1 MDYSVRNPDG
11 ITTFGLAFFPFA
23 RRYLGNRFFF
33 LFLRL
38 LRCFSSAGIPP
49 LCYFIHITVTM
60 HEHSRVSTFGNLR
73 VKRIFAPNR
82 SLSQLIASFI
92 GTWCQGIH
100 PALLLAWPNRIIWVY
115 HRPSFVSI
123 TWYANVR
130 YSCYLLTI
138 KKTLSFFSNRISID
152 IFDISYLVFM
162 VQLKDLSLSKI
173 NSILVLRIFFA
184 HIVHRP
190 R

>member
-1 MDYSVRNPDG
+1 MDYSVRNPES
-11 ITTFGLAFFPFA
+11 ITTLGLASFPFA
-23 RRYLGNRFFF
+23 RRYSGNRFFF

-38 LRCFSSAGIPP
+38 LRCFSSAGLPP
-49 LCYFIHITVTM
+49 PYYFIHMAVIG
-60 HEHSRVSTFGNLR
+60 HEPNCVSTFGNLR

-82 SLSQLIASFI
+82 SLSQLITSFI

-115 HRPSFVSI
+115 HRPSFVST

-138 KKTLSFFSNRISID
+138 KKTLSFFSNRISIR
-152 IFDISYLVFM
+152 YLYY
-162 VQLKDLSLSKI
+162 I
-173 NSILVLRIFFA
+173 YRI
-184 HIVHRP
+184 
-190 R
+190 